1 MGTEPSSLTK
11 GLPGL
16 ARRGPSEGLP
26 PAGGATAARGASPE
40 AASTNAPAEASAAE
54 APSTVTASTQEPAE
68 EHGTE
73 GCVIGRIISVVSVIA
88 LPTVAAA

>member
-1 MGTEPSSLTK
+1 MTK

-16 ARRGPSEGLP
+16 ARHGGSEGLP

-40 AASTNAPAEASAAE
+40 AASPKAPAEASAAE

-68 EHGTE
+68 EHGAE
-73 GCVIGRIISVVSVIA
+73 GFVIARIVAVVAVIA
-88 LPTVAAA
+88 LPTVVAA